1 MEHQKEKHIN
11 ECMHTKTIDMGNLDH
26 ISEYDRELFE
36 TFYDPDMEPLTKEE
50 WREILSKYDDE
61 HVDAEKS
68 SMPDGLFEDHHN
80 PCEEYFTNEE
90 WAEILE
96 RFGSTPIEGDKVDI
110 DGIHDDEQF
119 IKEME
124 IKYGVIS
131 VENNLKSTTDEKRKR
146 TRARLPRRGGRSN
159 KHSKG
164 TANITILHSNCD
176 GYTSKKES
184 IEEIVKERGA
194 DILLLNE
201 TALKGKRKVKIKDYF
216 SFTKNREKI
225 KGGVATIVAN
235 YIKPYTVKVTEGQEE
250 DEYII
255 TRFDHVVP
263 ALNVVN
269 IYGHQESR
277 TSKDEILASWL
288 RLQKDLEEIDDR
300 GEAFL
305 LLGDL
310 NRAVGSDEWGIT
322 GNHSKVSYGGQHI
335 RDIVKEKD
343 YVILNN
349 MAV

>member
-11 ECMHTKTIDMGNLDH
+11 ECMHTKTIQIDH
-26 ISEYDRELFE
+26 ISEYDGELYE
-36 TFYDPDMEPLTKEE
+36 TFYNPDMEPLTKEE

-164 TANITILHSNCD
+164 TANITILHSNPHFI
-176 GYTSKKES
+176 TS
-184 IEEIVKERGA
+184 
-194 DILLLNE
+194 L
-201 TALKGKRKVKIKDYF
+201 
-216 SFTKNREKI
+216 
-225 KGGVATIVAN
+225 
-235 YIKPYTVKVTEGQEE
+235 
-250 DEYII
+250 
-255 TRFDHVVP
+255 
-263 ALNVVN
+263 
-269 IYGHQESR
+269 
-277 TSKDEILASWL
+277 
-288 RLQKDLEEIDDR
+288 
-300 GEAFL
+300 
-305 LLGDL
+305 
-310 NRAVGSDEWGIT
+310 
-322 GNHSKVSYGGQHI
+322 
-335 RDIVKEKD
+335 
-343 YVILNN
+343 
-349 MAV
+349 